1 MTMSTKEELKA
12 WDYGEKGKNA
22 AVYIEKKGEL
32 HTAMHDPK
40 SEKVSLGRGW
50 LIDEYCALR

>member
-1 MTMSTKEELKA
+1 MSTKEELKA

-40 SEKVSLGRGW
+40 SEKVSSPEGGR